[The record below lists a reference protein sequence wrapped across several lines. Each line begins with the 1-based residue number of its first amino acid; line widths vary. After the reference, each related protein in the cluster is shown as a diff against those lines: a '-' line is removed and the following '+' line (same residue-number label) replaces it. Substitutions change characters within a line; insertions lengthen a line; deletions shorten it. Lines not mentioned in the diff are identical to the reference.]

1 MTTVRYEKDAAG
13 IAHIIFD
20 RQDGSANIMDERF
33 IDEFAELADKLLA
46 DDVKGVIYRSAK
58 KMFFAGGDL
67 NMFAQVQPEQA
78 AELFALVERMKAP
91 MRAIETAG
99 VPVVAA
105 INGAAMGGGFELCL
119 ASHYRVALAK
129 GVSVGLPEVTLGL
142 LPGGGG
148 VTRMVRMLGLQ
159 AAMPYLTE
167 GRTLNAA
174 KAQEAGLIDE
184 LVSDSDAL
192 LAAAVKWIEANP
204 QVVQPWDQKGYRLPG
219 GSPSSPALAG
229 MIAVAPAVMRQKT
242 RGRLPAPEAILST
255 MVEGAQVDFDTASRI
270 ESRFMVE
277 LATGSV
283 CKNLIN
289 TFWTQMNEI
298 KAGVGRPNGVEK
310 RQFKRVAILGAG
322 MMGAGIAWA
331 CASRGIACVLKDVS
345 IEAAE
350 KGKAYS
356 ANLID
361 KQIARGR
368 ADGAKKTALLGLIAT
383 TDDYAELADC
393 DLVIEAVFES
403 RPLKAEVTAASEAVI
418 AGSAVFASNTSTLPI
433 TGLAEASVRPE
444 QFIGLHFFSPVDKMP
459 LVEIIVGAATN
470 DKTLA
475 EAYDFVQQIGKTP
488 IVVNDSRGFYT
499 SRVFGTYTAEGMAMV
514 EEGIAPASI
523 ENGAYLAGYPVGP
536 LAVSDEV
543 TLTLQDKVRQQ
554 TIADYTAA
562 GEPEPAL
569 VGESVLD
576 KMLNAQRAGKSS
588 GGAFYDYPTEK
599 GGKKSLWPGL
609 AELFP
614 LAAEHADINEVQDRL
629 LYIQAIETLRCR
641 EEGVI
646 TTTRDAN
653 IGAIM
658 GIGYPAWTGGT
669 LQFINS
675 IGSAAFVARA
685 DQLAAKYGERFA
697 VPQLLRDLAATN
709 ALLTD

>member
-1 MTTVRYEKDAAG
+1 MSTLTYQKDAAG

-20 RQDGSANIMDERF
+20 RADAAANLMDQRF
-33 IDEFAELADKLLA
+33 IDDFCRTAEQVLADN
-46 DDVKGVIYRSAK
+46 VVGVIYRSAK
-58 KMFFAGGDL
+58 KTFFAGGDL
-67 NMFAQVQPEQA
+67 NMF
-78 AELFALVERMKAP
+78 FALQPDQGEPLYEMLESMKGA

-99 VPVVAA
+99 IPVVAA

-119 ASHYRVALAK
+119 ASHYRIALSR

-148 VTRMVRMLGLQ
+148 VTRMVRLLGLQ

-167 GRTLNAA
+167 GKTLNSQRAHS
-174 KAQEAGLIDE
+174 AGLIDQ
-184 LVSDSDAL
+184 LVDDSEQL
-192 LAAAVKWIEANP
+192 VAAAVAWIEAH
-204 QVVQPWDQKGYRLPG
+204 QASTQRWDTKGYRLPG
-219 GSPSSPALAG
+219 GAPQSPALAG
-229 MIAVAPAVMRQKT
+229 MIAVAPSVMRKQT
-242 RGRLPAPEAILST
+242 RGRMPAPEAILCA

-270 ESRFMVE
+270 ESRYMVQ
-277 LATGSV
+277 LATGRQV
-283 CKNLIN
+283 KNMLN
-289 TFWTQMNEI
+289 TFWFQMNDI
-298 KAGVGRPNGVEK
+298 KAGVGRPQGVAA

-331 CASRGIACVLKDVS
+331 CASRGIACVLKDVTV
-345 IEAAE
+345 EAAE

-368 ADGAKKTALLGLIAT
+368 ADEAKKAALLSLIT
-383 TDDYAELADC
+383 TADDYADLTDC

-403 RPLKAEVTAASEAVI
+403 RPLKAEVTAAAEQVI
-418 AGSAVFASNTSTLPI
+418 DSSALFASNTSTLPI
-433 TGLAEASVRPE
+433 TGLAQASVRPE

-459 LVEIIVGAATN
+459 LVEIIVGDQTS
-470 DKTLA
+470 DQTLA

-514 EEGIAPASI
+514 AEGIAPASI
-523 ENGAYLAGYPVGP
+523 ENGAYLAGFPVGP

-554 TIADYTAA
+554 TVADLTAA
-562 GEPEPAL
+562 GAPVPAL
-569 VGESVLD
+569 VGAEVLD
-576 KMLNAQRAGKSS
+576 KMLAAGRAGKSS
-588 GGAFYDYPTEK
+588 GGAFYDYPSDK
-599 GGKKSLWPGL
+599 GGKKTLWPGL
-609 AELFP
+609 SQLFP
-614 LAAEHADINEVQDRL
+614 VAAQPACLQDIQDRL

-641 EEGVI
+641 EEGVV

-653 IGAIM
+653 IGSIM

-669 LQFINS
+669 LQFVNY

-685 DQLAAKYGERFA
+685 DQLAERYGERFT
-697 VPQLLRDLAATN
+697 VPSSLRALAAN
-709 ALLTD
+709 DAPLQD

>member
-13 IAHIIFD
+13 IAHVIFD

-33 IDEFAELADKLLA
+33 IGEFAELAEKLLA

-67 NMFAQVQPEQA
+67 NMFAQVQPAQA

-174 KAQEAGLIDE
+174 KAHEAGLIDE
-184 LVSDSDAL
+184 LVGDSDAL

-270 ESRFMVE
+270 ESRYMVE
-277 LATGSV
+277 LATGGV

-368 ADGAKKTALLGLIAT
+368 ADEAKKAALLGLIAT
-383 TDDYAELADC
+383 ADDYAELADC

-403 RPLKAEVTAASEAVI
+403 RPLKAQVTAASEAVI
-418 AGSAVFASNTSTLPI
+418 AASAVFASNTSTLPI

-543 TLTLQDKVRQQ
+543 TLTLQDKVRKQ
-554 TIADYTAA
+554 TIADFTAA
-562 GEPEPAL
+562 GEPVPAL
-569 VGESVLD
+569 VGEAVLN
-576 KMLNAQRAGKSS
+576 KMLAAERAGKST

-614 LAAEHADINEVQDRL
+614 PAGEHADLNDVQDRL
-629 LYIQAIETLRCR
+629 LYVQAIETLRCR

-653 IGAIM
+653 VGAIM

-669 LQFINS
+669 LQFINY

-709 ALLTD
+709 APLAD